1 MEEILLEQPEQ
12 PINADKKKGGTASV
26 GKIALRVFTYVI
38 LVLGAAILVFPYLW
52 MLLTSFKNDY
62 EAMSLTLVLFPT
74 DVWHVENYKKIW
86 TIVPLMRG
94 VLNTLT
100 VEVSV
105 IVIGTFVSTL
115 AAFSFAKLKLRAKT
129 FWLLFLMSG
138 MMVPYAAL
146 MMPQFRAFYALK
158 MFDTLWPLILPG
170 FFGNISMMFFLIQ
183 YMKGISNSFF
193 EAAKLDGAGYMTMFL
208 TIMFPMV
215 KTAIAAQV
223 IFWFIGIWND
233 YFAPAIY
240 LKSDESMTL
249 QPMMARINS
258 NNSGGTNLP
267 LIMAGAVLS
276 SIPMMV
282 IYITC
287 QKFFIESLAIS
298 GVKG

>member
-1 MEEILLEQPEQ
+1 MENNEFMTVNTAP
-12 PINADKKKGGTASV
+12 KKTTVDREKATRTV
-26 GKIALRVFTYVI
+26 IRIITYVMLTI
-38 LVLGAAILVFPYLW
+38 GAIVLVFPYLW
-52 MLLTSFKNDY
+52 MVLTSFKTQP
-62 EAMSLTLVLFPT
+62 ESISLTLKLFPEKFVT
-74 DVWHVENYKKIW
+74 GAYSELWAK
-86 TIVPLMRG
+86 VPFLSG
-94 VLNTLT
+94 VKNTLII
-100 VEVSV
+100 EFSV
-105 IVIGTFVSTL
+105 IIVGTFVSTM
-115 AAFSFAKLKLRAKT
+115 AAFSFAKLRLRHKT

-146 MMPQFRAFYALK
+146 MLPQYRAFQALN
-158 MFDTLWPLILPG
+158 MTDTLWPLILPG

-193 EAAKLDGAGYMTMFL
+193 EAAKIDGASEMKQFL
-208 TIMFPMV
+208 VIMLPLV

-233 YFAPAIY
+233 FFAPEIY
-240 LKSDESMTL
+240 LDTKEKMTL
-249 QPMMARINS
+249 QPLLQRINTD
-258 NNSGGTNLP
+258 NSGGGNYP
-267 LIMAGAVLS
+267 VIMAGAVLA

>member
-1 MEEILLEQPEQ
+1 MENNEFMTVNTAP
-12 PINADKKKGGTASV
+12 KKTTVDREKTTRTV
-26 GKIALRVFTYVI
+26 IRIITYVMLTI
-38 LVLGAAILVFPYLW
+38 GAIVLVFPYLW
-52 MLLTSFKNDY
+52 MVLTSFKTQP
-62 EAMSLTLVLFPT
+62 ESISLTLKLFPEKFVT
-74 DVWHVENYKKIW
+74 GAYSELWEK
-86 TIVPLMRG
+86 VPFLSG
-94 VLNTLT
+94 VKNTLII
-100 VEVSV
+100 EFSV
-105 IVIGTFVSTL
+105 IIVGTFVSTM
-115 AAFSFAKLKLRAKT
+115 AAFSFAKLRLRHKN

-146 MMPQFRAFYALK
+146 MLPQYRAFQALN
-158 MFDTLWPLILPG
+158 MTDTLWPLILPG

-193 EAAKLDGAGYMTMFL
+193 EAAKIDGASEMKQFL
-208 TIMFPMV
+208 VIMLPLV

-233 YFAPAIY
+233 FFAPEIY
-240 LKSDESMTL
+240 LDTKEKMTL
-249 QPMMARINS
+249 QPLLQRINTD
-258 NNSGGTNLP
+258 NSGGGNYP
-267 LIMAGAVLS
+267 VIMAGAVLA

>member
-1 MEEILLEQPEQ
+1 MEKTISITSRERKDKALL
-12 PINADKKKGGTASV
+12 ITV
-26 GKIALRVFTYVI
+26 RVFTYII
-38 LVLGAAILVFPYLW
+38 LTIGALLLLFPYVW
-52 MLLTSFKNDY
+52 MVLTSFKT
-62 EAMSLTLVLFPT
+62 EPETMSLTFKLLPEKFVTTAYSKLWET
-74 DVWHVENYKKIW
+74 
-86 TIVPLMRG
+86 VPFMNG
-94 VLNTLT
+94 VLQTLKI
-100 VEVSV
+100 EFSV
-105 IVIGTFVSTL
+105 ILVGTFVSAM
-115 AAFSFAKLKLRAKT
+115 AAFSFAKLKLRHKN

-146 MMPQFRAFYALK
+146 MLPQYRAFQA
-158 MFDTLWPLILPG
+158 MNMTDTLWPLILPG

-193 EAAKLDGAGYMTMFL
+193 EAAKIDGASEMKQFL
-208 TIMFPMV
+208 VIMLPLV

-233 YFAPAIY
+233 FFAPEIY
-240 LKSDESMTL
+240 LDSSEKMTL
-249 QPMMARINS
+249 QPLLQRINT
-258 NNSGGTNLP
+258 NNSGGGNYP
-267 LIMAGAVLS
+267 IVMAGAVLA